1 MASFKAGVPKKKKKK
16 SQYVFIMKKLPKAS
30 RLHASYFLSSSNGE
44 TAYILTHILPTYLL
58 FMWDLAYLVQ
68 LGQQNMFIEVKTYC
82 LLSPL
87 KVAFQEFVSPWT
99 SEAYRL
105 ESFLFYRFVKHSN
118 LNLKHNIG
126 PHSISIDLCLHWA
139 SDTPAVPPALLTEA
153 AGMF

>member
-1 MASFKAGVPKKKKKK
+1 MARFKAGVPKKKKKKK

-58 FMWDLAYLVQ
+58 FMWNLAYLVQ
-68 LGQQNMFIEVKTYC
+68 LGQQNLFIEVKTYC

-99 SEAYRL
+99 SEAYML
-105 ESFLFYRFVKHSN
+105 EAFLFYRY
-118 LNLKHNIG
+118 LKHRN
-126 PHSISIDLCLHWA
+126 
-139 SDTPAVPPALLTEA
+139 
-153 AGMF
+153 